1 MLKNQG
7 ISNLLFVYLHMMIK
21 EEELLKLND
30 AEKLAVINLLQ
41 SSLFNSNYTVTEEQL
56 HIVEERLEKI
66 EKGNTKFHTV
76 SEFQD
81 KLKQRKS

>member
-7 ISNLLFVYLHMMIK
+7 ISNLLFVYLPMMIK

-66 EKGNTKFHTV
+66 EKGNTKFYTA

>member
-81 KLKQRKS
+81 KLKRRKS